1 MRKIPKGAI
10 LSVSSTKLTKEEIDF
25 FSKIN
30 PLGFVLFSRNFINKK
45 QVTNLISSLK
55 KITKNKNALIF
66 VDQEGGRVQRFK
78 SNGFNKFPSLRKL
91 GKIYLKN
98 KNLSKKLTHMNS
110 YTLGDELKQVGVD
123 VNFAPVCDVNY
134 KNAHSIIGDRAFSSN
149 PETVFELTKEF
160 CKGLR
165 DSGILPVLKH
175 FPGHGRSKKDTHT
188 HCSKINVD
196 LDSLLKTDLIPFNF
210 LKKESLL
217 MLAHIIFPRIDK
229 SVVTY
234 SKFFNSIIR
243 EKFKFKG
250 LIITDDI
257 SMKALSD
264 EIENVVIKSF
274 DAGCDVILY
283 CKGEISEMRKIYPYV
298 KTIEKKYYNFFINDM
313 KNMIIK
319 TQPNIDY
326 KKLLFANNLLLKRCN

>member
-1 MRKIPKGAI
+1 MN
-10 LSVSSTKLTKEEIDF
+10 F
-25 FSKIN
+25 FLKIN
-30 PLGFVLFSRNFINKK
+30 PLGFVLFSRNFIDKE
-45 QVTNLISSLK
+45 QITNLILSLK
-55 KITKNKNALIF
+55 KATKNKNALIF

-78 SNGFNKFPSLRKL
+78 SGGFNKFPSLRKF

-98 KNLSKKLTHMNS
+98 KNLSKKLTYMSS
-110 YTLGDELKQVGVD
+110 YMLGDELKQVGVD

-149 PETVFELTKEF
+149 PETVLELIKEF

-188 HCSKINVD
+188 HCSRINVD
-196 LDSLLKTDLIPFNF
+196 FNSLLKSDLIPFNF

-234 SKFFNSIIR
+234 SKLFNSIIR

-264 EIENVVIKSF
+264 KIEDVVIKSF

-283 CKGEISEMRKIYPYV
+283 CRGEISEMKKIYPCV
-298 KTIEKKYYNFFINDM
+298 KTIEQKYYNFFFNDI
-313 KNMIIK
+313 KNLIIK
-319 TQPNIDY
+319 TQPILDY
-326 KKLLFANNLLLKRCN
+326 KKLLFSNNLILKRCS